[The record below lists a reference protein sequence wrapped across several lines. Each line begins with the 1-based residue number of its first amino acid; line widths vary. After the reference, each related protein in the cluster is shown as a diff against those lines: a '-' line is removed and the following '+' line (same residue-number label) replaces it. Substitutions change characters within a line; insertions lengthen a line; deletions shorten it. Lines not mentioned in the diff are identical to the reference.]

1 MSPPSAKVAARL
13 AYKLYANRDKIMS
26 GARTIRTGAKNV
38 RNTYNKKRKYRAG
51 SVLEG
56 AKSLTPKIQ
65 QWLDGNGTGD
75 AQERYMS
82 RKNLFSDM
90 VLFGRRS
97 APLGQ
102 LGEIQGNK
110 VFVKGFKVCAHFR
123 NTTPHTVSNQ
133 YYMRN
138 VRVHFAILQAKCENT
153 LTNGVEIP
161 KENFFSD
168 ASNASDR
175 YRDYVSNGAFDPR
188 DDCQAIN
195 TTKWN
200 VMQHTKFVLGV
211 PNVAGALPCEK
222 HIEKYFALNKTF
234 EFEKSTDLAVTKPV
248 FIAVWYDFT
257 WPVTAEDDE
266 ALGLTINTTS
276 FFNAVL

>member
-13 AYKLYANRDKIMS
+13 AYKLYANRDKIRA
-26 GARTIRTGAKNV
+26 GARTIKTGAKFV

-51 SVLEG
+51 SILDG
-56 AKSLTPKIQ
+56 AVSITPKIQ
-65 QWLDGNGTGD
+65 QWLDGNGNGGS
-75 AQERYMS
+75 QEAMLS

-90 VLFGRRS
+90 VLFGRRT

-110 VFVKGFKVCAHFR
+110 VFVKGFKVCARFR
-123 NTTPHTVSNQ
+123 NITAHTVSNQ

-138 VRVHFAILQAKCENT
+138 VRVHFAILQQKCENT
-153 LTNGVEIP
+153 LSNGVAIP
-161 KENFFSD
+161 MENFFSD
-168 ASNASDR
+168 PSNADDR
-175 YRDYVSNGAFDPR
+175 YRDYVNDGAWEAR
-188 DDCQAIN
+188 DDCQSIN

-200 VMQHTKFVLGV
+200 IMQHSKFVLGV

-248 FIAVWYDFT
+248 FIVVWYDFT
-257 WPVTAEDDE
+257 SPITSGDDV
-266 ALGLTINTTS
+266 ALGLNINTTA